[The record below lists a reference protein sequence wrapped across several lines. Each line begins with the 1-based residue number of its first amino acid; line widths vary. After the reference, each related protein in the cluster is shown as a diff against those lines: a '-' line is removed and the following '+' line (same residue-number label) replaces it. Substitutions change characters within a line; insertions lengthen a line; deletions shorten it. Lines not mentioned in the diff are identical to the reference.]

1 MQSTRKL
8 KAYQL
13 LIVNFILR
21 HKRCSIFASMGM
33 GKTVSTLTAL
43 DNASMLENVYPALV
57 LAPLRVAK
65 STWPEEIRDWPH
77 LKHLRCS
84 PIIGDIPSRIRA
96 CNTPADI
103 YTMNYDNLEWL
114 VNLYGD
120 KWPFVT
126 VIADESTRLKS
137 FRTKQGGV
145 RTKALGT
152 VAHTHIKRFVN
163 LTGTPAPNGL
173 IDLWGSQ
180 WFIDAGK
187 RLGRTFTAFKDRWF
201 RPADNGFGSKPLDF
215 AQTQI
220 EEAMRDVCLTVDAK
234 DWFDIRQP
242 IVISRLVKLPPNAQ
256 ALYDEMEANLFM
268 EIEGHEVEAFNA
280 AAKTQKLLQVASGA
294 VYVDPLTE
302 SDDDRRHSKEFK
314 VVHDL
319 KLDELESIL
328 EEANGMPLLV
338 AYHFKSDLARLKA
351 RFKKGRALDSSP
363 QTIKDWNAGKIPML
377 FAHPA
382 SAGHGLNLQHGG
394 NILVFFS
401 HDWSLEN
408 RLQIIERIGPVRQL
422 QAGYNRPTFIYNI
435 VAKGTADEIVIA
447 RVEGKEEVQ
456 TLFLNAM
463 KRKHNGR

>member
-1 MQSTRKL
+1 MKQLRP
-8 KAYQL
+8 YQKI
-13 LIVNFILR
+13 IVSHILR

-43 DNASMLENVYPALV
+43 VDLDLVDTVFPVLV

-65 STWPEEIRDWPH
+65 STWPEEIREWAH

-84 PIIGDIPSRIRA
+84 PIIGDQAARVHA
-96 CNTPADI
+96 CNTPADV

-114 VNLYGD
+114 VNLYGEQ
-120 KWPFVT
+120 WPFLT
-126 VIADESTRLKS
+126 VVADESTRLKS
-137 FRTKQGGV
+137 FRTREGGV
-145 RTKALGT
+145 RTKALGK
-152 VAHTHIKRFVN
+152 VAHAHVKRFVN

-187 RLGRTFTAFKDRWF
+187 RLGRTFKAFKERWF
-201 RPADNGFGSKPLDF
+201 RPAPNGFGSVPCEF
-215 AQTQI
+215 AQAQI
-220 EEAMRDVCLTVDAK
+220 EDAMRDVCLTVDAK
-234 DWFDIRQP
+234 DWFDLKEP
-242 IVISRLVKLPPNAQ
+242 IVSNRYVVLPREARR
-256 ALYDEMEANLFM
+256 LYDEMEKNLFM

-302 SDDDRRHSKEFK
+302 SDEDRRHSKEFK

-319 KLDELESIL
+319 KLDELESIV
-328 EEANGMPLLV
+328 EEANGMPVLV
-338 AYHFKSDLARLKA
+338 AYHFKSDLARLLK
-351 RFKKGRALDSSP
+351 RFKKGRALDANQS
-363 QTIKDWNAGKIPML
+363 TIKDWNAGKIPVL
-377 FAHPA
+377 IAHPA

-401 HDWSLEN
+401 HDWNLEN

-422 QAGYNRPTFIYNI
+422 QSGYDRPTFIYNI
-435 VAKGTADEIVIA
+435 VGQNTADEMVLA
-447 RVEGKEEVQ
+447 RVEGKKDVQ
-456 TLFLNAM
+456 DIFLEAM
-463 KRKHNGR
+463 KRKYKEQ